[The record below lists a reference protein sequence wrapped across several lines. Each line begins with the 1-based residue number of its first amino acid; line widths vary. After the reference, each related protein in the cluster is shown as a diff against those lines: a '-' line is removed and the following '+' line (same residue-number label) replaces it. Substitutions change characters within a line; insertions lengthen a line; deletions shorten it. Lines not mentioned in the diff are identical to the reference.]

1 MTMGAAKMALE
12 SGKYFNMRV
21 MRYIGWFII
30 IKLSLCV
37 AGKHT
42 GQLKDDVTSPSG
54 TTIRGIQVQYIKLG
68 L

>member
-12 SGKYFNMRV
+12 SGKQYEDCMKFQ
-21 MRYIGWFII
+21 ISGG
-30 IKLSLCV
+30 LSNSLRV

-54 TTIRGIQVQYIKLG
+54 TTIRGIQVEY
-68 L
+68 